1 MLLKYCINIFVIDY
15 DRPLPLVPP
24 RPKRPH
30 GEVEPS
36 TASEAEE
43 VEDPEVDG
51 GDANASGTDTERKR
65 RKAEQHSTDNIPR
78 LVCVLFFIFWSPY
91 LFSLASYR
99 VVI

>member
-30 GEVEPS
+30 G
-36 TASEAEE
+36 E